1 MADFKFAFHLI
12 LVILMCGILRYCE
25 ADRVR
30 GPLSGLASLAPSPSQ
45 AGDPA
50 NGTTWAVLVAGSN
63 KYYNY
68 RHQADVCHAYQ
79 ILKKG
84 GLKEENIVVFMYD
97 DIAYNDYNP
106 RKGVIINSPHGDDV
120 YAGVPKD
127 YTGTNLTQNNLF
139 AAILGNKSMV
149 KAGSGK
155 VVDSGP
161 NDRIFIYY
169 TDHGGPGILGMIDEF
184 LYAKDLIDML
194 KLKHSTGTYK
204 EMVIYVEACESGSIF
219 KGLLPD
225 DMNIY
230 VQTASNAVEDSWAT
244 YCPGDQDHPPP
255 KEYST
260 CLGDLFSVAWM
271 EDSESRGPKDETLEQ
286 QYLKVRNRTSNYSHV
301 TEYGAKEMHKEAVS
315 LYQGNPVSKTS
326 QAESNTPMAA
336 TIQREADILSMWAL
350 YNNSAKDSDKTKILK
365 KIEETT
371 AQRRHLDDSISL
383 IANALFNSVTK
394 RAREPGSPVVDDWD
408 CLKSMVRIYETHC
421 GPLTQ
426 YGMKHMRVFADMCN
440 NGVTGLD
447 MENTC
452 ITVCRK
458 ESN

>member
-1 MADFKFAFHLI
+1 MAGFKYAFHLI
-12 LVILMCGILRYCE
+12 LVLLTCEILRYCE
-25 ADRVR
+25 AARAR
-30 GPLSGLASLAPSPSQ
+30 GPLSGLASPAPSPSQ
-45 AGDPA
+45 AD
-50 NGTTWAVLVAGSN
+50 GTTWAVLVAGSN
-63 KYYNY
+63 EYYNY

-97 DIAYNDYNP
+97 DIAYNEYNP
-106 RKGVIINSPHGDDV
+106 RKGVIINSPHGEDV

-127 YTGTNLTQNNLF
+127 YTGTNVTQNNLF

-149 KAGSGK
+149 EGGSGK

-161 NDRIFIYY
+161 NDRIFIFY
-169 TDHGGPGILGMIDEF
+169 TDHGGSGILGMIDGF
-184 LYAKDLIDML
+184 LYAKDLIDVL

-219 KGLLPD
+219 QGLLPD

-230 VQTASNAVEDSWAT
+230 VQTASNATEDSWAT
-244 YCPGDQDHPPP
+244 YCPGDLDHPPP

-260 CLGDLFSVAWM
+260 CLGDLFSVSWM
-271 EDSESRGPKDETLEQ
+271 EDSETRGPEDETLEQ
-286 QYLKVRNRTSNYSHV
+286 QYLKVSKRTSNDSHV
-301 TEYGAKEMHKEAVS
+301 TEYGAKEMHNEAVS
-315 LYQGNPVSKTS
+315 LYQGHNPAPKTS
-326 QAESNTPMAA
+326 QLSELNSPMAA
-336 TIQREADILSMWAL
+336 TYQREADILSMWAL
-350 YNNSAKDSDKTKILK
+350 YKNSPNDSDKTKILK
-365 KIEETT
+365 RIEETT
-371 AQRRHLDDSISL
+371 AQRRHLDDSISM
-383 IANALFNSVTK
+383 IGNVLFNSVNPNSIRN
-394 RAREPGSPVVDDWD
+394 RAREPGSAVVDDWD

-440 NGVTGLD
+440 NGVSGLD

-452 ITVCRK
+452 MTVC
-458 ESN
+458 S